1 MKIGAFNQNQKKT
14 EESRD
19 LTEQD
24 STYLKWKKKYR
35 RFLIGS
41 LVFVCI
47 GIVAFTVGTRSGRG
61 IFYNLA
67 GLLLHDAMDTSPE
80 VLQPIATAYP
90 DDGTD
95 VDSVDMVDIFSDT
108 EVTKIPNK
116 NIIPRSEEGVSNFLL
131 IGIEE
136 IENARNTDVMMIASI
151 NQHSKDITLVSLLRD
166 TYIEYEEN
174 RAKKL
179 NAFYAIGGMS
189 SLIEVIEE
197 NYRIKIDGYAYVNFD
212 SFEKIIDEL
221 DGIDIELG
229 AKEAAYLNKEN
240 YISNP
245 AYRTVKAGMNHL
257 NGNQALGYA
266 RVRKVETLGGV
277 TDDYGRTLRQR
288 RVLNAIFEKYKKK
301 NIFDLLS
308 ITTNCLYYVK
318 TNVTSKQISNT
329 IECIVEDGI
338 TTLNS
343 ERFPYNGLFES
354 PLEYHGITYP
364 ILPDWEENIVRLYQD
379 LYKDTQEEARAAYFA
394 AEN

>member
-1 MKIGAFNQNQKKT
+1 MKVGVFSQKKT
-14 EESRD
+14 D
-19 LTEQD
+19 TPKQD
-24 STYLKWKKKYR
+24 SIELKWKKKYR
-35 RFLIGS
+35 RFLIGA

-47 GIVAFTVGTRSGRG
+47 GILSFAVGTRSGRG
-61 IFYNLA
+61 VFYHIA

-80 VLQPIATAYP
+80 VLQPIVTTYP
-90 DDGTD
+90 GDGTD
-95 VDSVDMVDIFSDT
+95 VDSVEIVDIFSEDDNIKNLEKDIVPRREE
-108 EVTKIPNK
+108 EVN
-116 NIIPRSEEGVSNFLL
+116 NYLL
-131 IGIEE
+131 LGIEE
-136 IENARNTDVMMIASI
+136 IDNARNTDVIMIASI
-151 NQHSKDITLVSLLRD
+151 NKESKEITLVSLLRD

-179 NAFYAIGGMS
+179 NAFYASGGMD
-189 SLIEVIEE
+189 SLIGVIEE
-197 NYRIKIDGYAYVNFD
+197 NYRIKIDGYAYVNFE
-212 SFEKIIDEL
+212 SFEKIINEL

-245 AYRTVKAGMNHL
+245 AYRTVKVGMNHL

-288 RVLNAIFEKYKKK
+288 RVLNAIFDKYKKK

-308 ITTNCLYYVK
+308 ITTKCLSYVK
-318 TNVTSKQISNT
+318 TNVTSQQISYT
-329 IECIVEDGI
+329 LECIVEDGI
-338 TTLNS
+338 TTFNS

-364 ILPDWEENIVRLYQD
+364 IIPDWEENIVRLYQD
-379 LYKDTQEEARAAYFA
+379 IYNDTEEEAREAYLGC
-394 AEN
+394 EN